1 MLRSV
6 NPPKVHPAHM
16 SLYPTMDSTTEAIAY
31 IESQVPLSTPNE
43 IFSAIMLYHNTLL
56 KQLSQIA
63 NDTHH

>member
-31 IESQVPLSTPNE
+31 IESQIPINTPNE
-43 IFSAIMLYHNTLL
+43 VFGLLMIYHNSLL
-56 KQLSQIA
+56 KQIA
-63 NDTHH
+63 QETPTTH

>member
-31 IESQVPLSTPNE
+31 IESQIPINTPNE
-43 IFSAIMLYHNTLL
+43 VFGLLMIYHNSLL
-56 KQLSQIA
+56 KQIA
-63 NDTHH
+63 QETTTTH

>member
-31 IESQVPLSTPNE
+31 IESQIPINTPNE
-43 IFSAIMLYHNTLL
+43 VFGLLMIYHNSLL
-56 KQLSQIA
+56 KQIA
-63 NDTHH
+63 QETPTSH